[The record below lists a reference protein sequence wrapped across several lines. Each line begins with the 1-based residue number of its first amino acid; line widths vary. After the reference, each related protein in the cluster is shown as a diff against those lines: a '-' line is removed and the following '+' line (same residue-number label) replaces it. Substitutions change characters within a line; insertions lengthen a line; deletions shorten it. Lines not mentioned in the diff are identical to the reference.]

1 MKYLLGIDVG
11 TNGAKSVLFDE
22 RGELRDIS
30 YRGYRVLYPRE
41 GRVEQPAEYWWR
53 GLKDTV
59 RELLARN
66 DVRKDVI
73 ALSLSAQGG
82 ATVLLDSRFTP
93 LRDAVSWLDL
103 RAQETEHLLK
113 KEITGEE
120 LQEISGWN
128 LLFALSLPVLF
139 WFRQRDPELFSRV
152 GYVATTVDYM
162 NHRLT
167 GRFTIDPSSC
177 AMTEMLDIE
186 RSDWSDRLLHLAG
199 ISRQQVP
206 EIVPSGE
213 CIGTLT
219 REAAEELSLPEE
231 VAVIAGAHDQ
241 YCANIGSGAVQEGD
255 CVLSTGTAWV
265 LLATSDKLLRDRKG
279 LIHPGPHLLAGKY
292 GLMTAVSSA
301 GDSLNWFQSSFENQ
315 STLEQLSDEVRKV
328 NPGSDGMIFIPKLT
342 SKSQRASF
350 LYVDTAHD
358 RRHMARAVFE
368 GVALANRRHIEAFRE
383 IGMQIENLIMIGGG
397 ARSSVWPGIVAD
409 VSGLPVYIPEQRES
423 ACAGAAVLAGV
434 GSGVFTSIEEA
445 VVHFAGEKVSIEPDV
460 RNEAVYADAYERF
473 LQALEHV

>member
-11 TNGAKSVLFDE
+11 TNGTKSVLFDE
-22 RGELRDIS
+22 RGKLIDIS

-41 GRVEQPAEYWWR
+41 GWVEQPAESWWR
-53 GLKDTV
+53 GVKDTV

-66 DVRKDVI
+66 DVRNDVI

-82 ATVLLDSRFTP
+82 ATVLLDSRFIP

-113 KEITGEE
+113 KEITAEE

-128 LLFALSLPVLF
+128 LLFALSLPVLY
-139 WFRQRDPELFSRV
+139 WLRHRDPELFSEME
-152 GYVATTVDYM
+152 YAATTVDYM
-162 NHRLT
+162 NYRLT
-167 GRFTIDPSSC
+167 GRFAIDPSSC
-177 AMTEMLDIE
+177 AMTELLDIE
-186 RSDWSDRLLHLAG
+186 RREWSDHLLRLAG
-199 ISRQQVP
+199 LERRQVP

-213 CIGTLT
+213 CVGGLT
-219 REAAEELSLPEE
+219 KEASKELFLPEE
-231 VAVIAGAHDQ
+231 VAVISGAHDQ
-241 YCANIGSGAVQEGD
+241 YCANIGAGAVQEGD

-265 LLATSDKLLRDRKG
+265 LLATSDKLLRDSRG

-301 GDSLNWFQSSFENQ
+301 GDSLNWFQSTFENQ
-315 STLEQLSDEVRKV
+315 STLEQLSDEVQKV

-350 LYVDTAHD
+350 LHMDTAHD

-368 GVALANRRHIEAFRE
+368 GVALANRRHIEAFRD

-445 VVHFAGEKVSIEPDV
+445 VARFSGEKVLIEPDV